1 MEYRKYAW
9 PSEGQFITDML
20 SAGFAQMEESESGDQ
35 INFVDCFVHQI
46 GKVCIAT
53 DEQGNCTES
62 DPRWAV
68 DIIWTGDVQFESL
81 CVWPVP
87 GGAVHWFAGWE
98 QNYQTAYDQHN
109 QTTEQP
115 EESSNQ

>member
-20 SAGFAQMEESESGDQ
+20 SAGFATMEESESGDQ
-35 INFVDCFVHQI
+35 ITFVNCFVHQI
-46 GKVCIAT
+46 GIV
-53 DEQGNCTES
+53 EN

-81 CVWPVP
+81 CVWPTP
-87 GGAVHWFAGWE
+87 GSAVHFFAGYE
-98 QNYQTAYDQHN
+98 AQYLADFCANNPDSPFCTLA
-109 QTTEQP
+109 TPTE
-115 EESSNQ
+115 

>member
-20 SAGFAQMEESESGDQ
+20 SAGFATTEEDQ
-35 INFVDCFVHQI
+35 ITFVDCFVHQI
-46 GKVCIAT
+46 GKACISQ
-53 DEQGNCTES
+53 DEEGNCTTY

-68 DIIWTGDVQFESL
+68 DIIWQGAVQFESL

-87 GGAVHWFAGWE
+87 NSAVHWFAGWE
-98 QNYQTAYDQHN
+98 QQYAVDFCVNNPNDPFCTLA
-109 QTTEQP
+109 TPTE
-115 EESSNQ
+115 